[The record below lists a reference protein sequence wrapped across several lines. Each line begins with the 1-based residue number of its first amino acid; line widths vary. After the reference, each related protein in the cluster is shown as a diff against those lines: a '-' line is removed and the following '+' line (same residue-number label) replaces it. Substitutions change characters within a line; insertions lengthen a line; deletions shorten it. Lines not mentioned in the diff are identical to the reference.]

1 MIFAGLISALGI
13 LFLLFKFGVR
23 RIISFDIPIDIA
35 STGLLMFLFAG
46 TFGGMMAAMFC
57 GLIISITLFVMKK
70 MMAREELMWVKT
82 KKFPY
87 RKFAWVEVD
96 P

>member
-1 MIFAGLISALGI
+1 
-13 LFLLFKFGVR
+13 
-23 RIISFDIPIDIA
+23 
-35 STGLLMFLFAG
+35 
-46 TFGGMMAAMFC
+46 MAAMFG